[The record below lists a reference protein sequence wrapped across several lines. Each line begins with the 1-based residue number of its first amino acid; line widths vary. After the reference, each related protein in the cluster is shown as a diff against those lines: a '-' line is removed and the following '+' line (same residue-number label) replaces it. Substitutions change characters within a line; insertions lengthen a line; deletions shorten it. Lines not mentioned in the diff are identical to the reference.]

1 MVEKAELQ
9 TAYSKLED
17 VRKSQE
23 QFVNDMNSLPERPD
37 YHHVRD
43 ICNHHMKIGS
53 VLQKET
59 IENAKALFRTHLPP
73 RLASDVIDFILESI
87 DEGHYKKFG
96 TDPGVGF
103 ALSGLPDSMMI
114 EWDAITAALLKAVS
128 DGEE

>member
-23 QFVNDMNSLPERPD
+23 QFVKDMNSLPKRPD
-37 YHHVRD
+37 YHHMRD
-43 ICNHHMKIGS
+43 ICNHHMKNGS
-53 VLQKET
+53 ILQKDT
-59 IENAKALFRTHLPP
+59 IANAKAFFRARFPP
-73 RLASDVIDFILESI
+73 KLAADVLEFILESI
-87 DEGHYKKFG
+87 DEGHYDKFG

-103 ALSGLPDSMMI
+103 ALSALPDSMTI
-114 EWDAITAALLKAVS
+114 SWADITNALLKAVS